1 MFYMFQINSIN
12 KNGNKKITK
21 SKKQTEKVNLIVT
34 SKEYH
39 NHTKQKKEKKG
50 REGEGRGGKGGKER
64 GDKKEGER
72 REARSRRNHQ
82 NSSILKKLNS

>member
-39 NHTKQKKEKKG
+39 NHTAQ
-50 REGEGRGGKGGKER
+50 
-64 GDKKEGER
+64 
-72 REARSRRNHQ
+72 
-82 NSSILKKLNS
+82 